1 MRIRI
6 WIQQLKLM
14 RIHADPDTENLI
26 FFFSV
31 QPFRCRLIWLH
42 PLYPSQ
48 ISQHLLHIYLS
59 FLLSLSQVHPTSSSW
74 RARVVG
80 IKRTLGKYGHLKIF
94 SFHSFYDEK
103 SSEENSTRTFLNFFG
118 VVLVDP
124 SFQVVPGP
132 DPYPLN
138 QTN

>member
-1 MRIRI
+1 
-6 WIQQLKLM
+6 
-14 RIHADPDTENLI
+14 
-26 FFFSV
+26 
-31 QPFRCRLIWLH
+31 
-42 PLYPSQ
+42 
-48 ISQHLLHIYLS
+48 
-59 FLLSLSQVHPTSSSW
+59 
-74 RARVVG
+74 VVG